1 MRLRI
6 GFDRQVEYL
15 LHTLSSK
22 DYQFFNSGSS
32 TTFFLC
38 AFFSATSLGM
48 IIRAQSLTLL
58 GVLLALPFN
67 NFCGADPIIPPDT
80 PIPSILA
87 SAKSFLAKGAHSD
100 ALTYFDAAISRDPSN
115 YLAIFQRGATY
126 LSIGRNAQASV
137 DFDKVLKIKPDFE
150 AALVQRA
157 KIKAKNGDWAAA
169 KDDYSKAG
177 KSTSQAVSD
186 LEEAQGA
193 AFLAVEAEKKQDW
206 EACVTQASVA
216 IMTAS
221 TTLSLRQLRARCRF
235 EKGEV
240 QEGVNDLNHVLQ
252 LSPGSLDPYPRISSM
267 LFYSVGDTDKGIEK
281 INECL
286 RSDADYEPCKKLR
299 RREKNLSKSLQ
310 KIRSLMDSRQFNSAS
325 KLLTG
330 AGEEGGILTQ
340 IKEDVAEFT
349 QSSFIHH
356 KSPNSLYAIYV
367 ERTCEC
373 FREMNSPRRAAP
385 FCTETLTYNPTS
397 LHGLLHQAQKQLDAD
412 EIDAALATLNTAKEN
427 HPNSQTVQQKIQE
440 AQVLLKRSKQK
451 DYYKVLGV
459 DREADDRTIKR
470 AYRNLVKVHH
480 PDKASGRGLTKD
492 QAEKKMAQIN
502 EAYEVLND
510 PELRAKFDRGEDP
523 NDPMTQQGGH
533 PFQGSPSGGQQFF
546 FQQGG
551 FPGGGQRQFKF
562 QQGPGGGGF
571 PFG

>member
-1 MRLRI
+1 
-6 GFDRQVEYL
+6 
-15 LHTLSSK
+15 
-22 DYQFFNSGSS
+22 
-32 TTFFLC
+32 
-38 AFFSATSLGM
+38 M

-67 NFCGADPIIPPDT
+67 NFCGADDAIISPDT
-80 PIPSILA
+80 PISSILA
-87 SAKSFLAKGAHSD
+87 SAKSFLAKGAHSN
-100 ALTYFDAAISRDPSN
+100 ALTYFDAAVSRDPSN

-126 LSIGRNAQASV
+126 LSIGRNAQANA

-150 AALVQRA
+150 GALMQRA
-157 KIKAKNGDWAAA
+157 KIKAKNGVWAAA
-169 KDDYSKAG
+169 KEDYSKAG
-177 KSTSQAVSD
+177 KATSQEVFD

-193 AFLAVEAEKKQDW
+193 ALLAAEAEKKQDW

-221 TTLSLRQLRARCRF
+221 TSLSLRQLRARCRF
-235 EKGEV
+235 EKDEV

-252 LSPGSLDPYPRISSM
+252 LSPGSLEPYPRISSM
-267 LFYSVGDTDKGIEK
+267 LFYSLGDTDKGIEK
-281 INECL
+281 VNECL
-286 RSDADYEPCKKLR
+286 RSDADHGPCKKLR
-299 RREKNLSKSLQ
+299 RREKYLSKNLQ
-310 KIRSLMDSRQFNSAS
+310 KIRNLMDTRQFNIAS
-325 KLLTG
+325 KLLAG
-330 AGEEGGILTQ
+330 AGEEAGVLSE

-349 QSSFIHH
+349 KSSFIHH
-356 KSPNSLYAIYV
+356 KSPNGLYATYV

-385 FCTETLTYNPTS
+385 FCAEALTFNPTS

-412 EIDAALATLNTAKEN
+412 EIDAALATLNKAKEN
-427 HPNSQTVQQKIQE
+427 HPSSQAVQQKMQE

-470 AYRNLVKVHH
+470 AYRNLVKLHH
-480 PDKASGRGLTKD
+480 PDKAAGRGLTNE

-510 PELRAKFDRGEDP
+510 PELKAKFDRGEDP
-523 NDPMTQQGGH
+523 NDPMAQQGGH
-533 PFQGSPSGGQQFF
+533 PFQGSPFGGGQQFF

-571 PFG
+571 PFGFPG